1 MKKTASLVFIALLA
15 ASSILI
21 LGNTSAAS
29 IPEPSAPEFSIHYV
43 EHPYEVPP
51 TYQIDQHSGE
61 NITIQEG
68 YHQQNRSIELVIQN
82 QQFTP
87 YEDSQ
92 GNLIELFYN
101 VSAKGHYGDQWHY
114 YPTWLR
120 MLPITASD
128 NQVTVLSF
136 GLDVNYEENNQYG
149 FWYGNL
155 EAGDKEDFRVQAL
168 IGYYDYPYDRALE
181 DNEFIGETSEW
192 SSTQSIT
199 IPASASPSPS
209 VPELSVIVILP
220 LFLAIPLL
228 MALLLKK
235 NIRLKTY
242 N

>member
-21 LGNTSAAS
+21 VGNASAAS
-29 IPEPSAPEFSIHYV
+29 IPEPFVPEFSIRYV

-51 TYQIDQHSGE
+51 TYHIDQHSGE

-87 YEDSQ
+87 YEDSE

-101 VSAKGHYGDQWHY
+101 VSAKGHYGDQWYY

-120 MLPITASD
+120 VLPVPASD

-168 IGYYDYPYDRALE
+168 IGYYEHPYDRALE
-181 DNEFIGETSEW
+181 DNEFIGEKSEW
-192 SSTQSIT
+192 SSIQSIT
-199 IPASASPSPS
+199 IPTSISPSPS

-220 LFLAIPLL
+220 LFLVIPLV
-228 MALLLKK
+228 MALRLRKSIHLKA
-235 NIRLKTY
+235 Y